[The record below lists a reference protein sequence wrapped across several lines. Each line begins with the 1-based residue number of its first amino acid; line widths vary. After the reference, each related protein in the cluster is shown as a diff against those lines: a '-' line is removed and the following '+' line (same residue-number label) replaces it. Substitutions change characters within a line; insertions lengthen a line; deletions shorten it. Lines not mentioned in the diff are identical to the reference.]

1 MSEALGHPVKGVLG
15 RSGPYP
21 VGLAAVLAT
30 VSMLFVAFTSAL
42 LVRRTGSDWVPVELP
57 AIVWLNT
64 AVLIASSA
72 AVELARAGLRR
83 DDSSRTT
90 LWLAIAGALGLL
102 FLLGQVLAWREL
114 AVRGV
119 FLPSN
124 PHAAFFYVLTALH
137 GAHLLGGLAA
147 LGVTLRRAASG
158 AYTATSHAGFTH
170 AAIYWHFMGGVWL
183 FLLAVLT
190 TL

>member
-1 MSEALGHPVKGVLG
+1 MNEAVERPVEQALV
-15 RSGPYP
+15 RPGPYP
-21 VGLAAVLAT
+21 IGLAAVLAT
-30 VSMLFVAFTSAL
+30 VGMLFVAFTSAL

-72 AVELARAGLRR
+72 AVELARTGLRR
-83 DDSSRTT
+83 DDSSRAT

-102 FLLGQVLAWREL
+102 FLLGQVLAWRTL
-114 AVRGV
+114 ALRGI

-147 LGVTLRRAASG
+147 LGVTLRRAAAG
-158 AYTATSHAGFTH
+158 AYAAVSQAGFTH
-170 AAIYWHFMGGVWL
+170 TALYWHFMGGVWL
-183 FLLAVLT
+183 LLLAVLS

>member
-1 MSEALGHPVKGVLG
+1 MSEAVEHRVEQALVRP
-15 RSGPYP
+15 GPYP
-21 VGLAAVLAT
+21 IGLAAVLAT
-30 VSMLFVAFTSAL
+30 VSMLFVAFTTAL

-102 FLLGQVLAWREL
+102 FLLGQVLAWRTL
-114 AVRGV
+114 ALRGV

-137 GAHLLGGLAA
+137 GAHLLGGLVA
-147 LGVTLRRAASG
+147 LGVTLRRATAG
-158 AYTATSHAGFTH
+158 AYASASHAGFTH
-170 AAIYWHFMGGVWL
+170 AVIYWHFMGGVWL